1 MLEEQDQPKHRS
13 SIGEVFQRV
22 HKVETEVASV
32 RTDLASIAQI
42 VKAQDVTLTRIAT
55 GLEQRQQTDWKAL
68 ASWATVILAVGGLF
82 ASLTLAPIR
91 ADIQSIESTVN
102 QTLEKRVAD
111 AARTVES
118 AEEVGRY
125 KERVD
130 MLMREAER
138 RASSQ

>member
-1 MLEEQDQPKHRS
+1 MTDEQEQPRHRS

-22 HKVETEVASV
+22 HKVETELAEV

-42 VKAQDVTLTRIAT
+42 VKGQDATLVRIAT
-55 GLEQRQQTDWKAL
+55 GLELRQQTDWKAL

-91 ADIQSIESTVN
+91 ADIQNLEGTVN

-111 AARTVES
+111 AKSTLDS